1 MQYYGTKRKVFIT
14 FYKGDR
20 TEVDAFIEK
29 WATHEEV
36 FIPKALGVSNNDDF
50 IDSDDPEYVMSQIRR
65 KYLSDSTV
73 TIVLLGKCTHSRRY
87 VDWELKT
94 SLRSGKVYTPN
105 GLIGILL
112 GSRAQIGAHLPERFQ
127 DNWNKE
133 NRECYARY
141 YYLPETAT
149 QLGSWIEDAYSA
161 RTDRVDF
168 IKNDADMMKY
178 NKKCLVCGVT
188 H

>member
-1 MQYYGTKRKVFIT
+1 MPYYGIKRKVFIS

-29 WATHEEV
+29 WANQEGV
-36 FIPKALGVSNNDDF
+36 FITKALGVSDNDDF
-50 IDSDDPEYVMSQIRR
+50 IDSDDPEYVMSQIRK

-94 SLRSGKVYTPN
+94 SLRSGKIYTSN

-112 GSRAQIGAHLPERFQ
+112 GSCAQTGAHLPERFQ

-133 NRECYARY
+133 HHNCYTRY

-149 QLGSWIEDAYSA
+149 QLGSWIEDAYAA
-161 RTDRVDF
+161 RTNRAHL
-168 IKNDADMMKY
+168 IQNSADMMKY
-178 NKKCLVCGVT
+178 NAKCKICNIT